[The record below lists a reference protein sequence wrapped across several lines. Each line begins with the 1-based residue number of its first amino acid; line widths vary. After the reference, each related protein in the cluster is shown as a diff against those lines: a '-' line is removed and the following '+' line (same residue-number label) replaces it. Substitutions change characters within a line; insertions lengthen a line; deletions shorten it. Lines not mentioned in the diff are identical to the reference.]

1 MGCLEVS
8 KIWYYLVFTYKS
20 ARSGRY
26 FGIVSN
32 SVSYELRLLDSI
44 LGFVN
49 THCVFRL
56 LNQKLGSGLVIV

>member
-1 MGCLEVS
+1 MSCLEVS
-8 KIWYYLVFTYKS
+8 KVWYYLVFTYKS
-20 ARSGRY
+20 ARSGRC

-32 SVSYELRLLDSI
+32 SDSFELRLLDSI

-49 THCVFRL
+49 THCVFIL